1 MDRIE
6 RIESPQP
13 HERTWAVTPVR
24 KRDPEKERE
33 ERREQKRR
41 EHEQAERP
49 QRDDDEPPHLIDVVA

>member
-24 KRDPEKERE
+24 KRDPEAERE
-33 ERREQKRR
+33 QRRRKQ
-41 EHEQAERP
+41 QPRP
-49 QRDDDEPPHLIDVVA
+49 APPPPPRDDDDPPHLIDVQA

>member
-24 KRDPEKERE
+24 KRDPEAERE
-33 ERREQKRR
+33 QQRRK
-41 EHEQAERP
+41 
-49 QRDDDEPPHLIDVVA
+49 QRQQPPPPPPIDDDEPPRLVDVQA

>member
-24 KRDPEKERE
+24 KRDPEAERE
-33 ERREQKRR
+33 QQRRK
-41 EHEQAERP
+41 
-49 QRDDDEPPHLIDVVA
+49 QRQQPPPPPPLDDDEPPRLVDVQA